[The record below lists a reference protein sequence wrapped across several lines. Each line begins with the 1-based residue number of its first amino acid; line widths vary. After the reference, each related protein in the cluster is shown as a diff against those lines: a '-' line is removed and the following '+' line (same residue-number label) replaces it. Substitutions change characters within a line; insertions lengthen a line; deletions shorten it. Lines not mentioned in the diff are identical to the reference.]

1 MNIFFILA
9 LTKARNYESD
19 SLSEN
24 YPAQLGIRAY
34 PDHGKFSN

>member
-1 MNIFFILA
+1 MDIFFILA

-24 YPAQLGIRAY
+24 YPAQLGRAY